1 MKTETRDAITEL
13 IAKASHTSTTIGA
26 VGLHYSVEQLTAF
39 VAECWDIASGLDRSA
54 AKLQRLVD
62 LEDWQQYVASHP
74 TEVARS
80 SQGGA
85 A

>member
-13 IAKASHTSTTIGA
+13 IAAASSASTSIGS
-26 VGLHYSVEQLTAF
+26 VSPGYSVEQLTAF
-39 VAECWDIASGLDRSA
+39 VAECWDIARDLDKSA

-62 LEDWQQYVASHP
+62 LEDWQDYVTSLPAAVRPS
-74 TEVARS
+74 R
-80 SQGGA
+80 GGA